1 MLLEMHP
8 LLVSNGTAPAWLAA
22 ASYAF
27 WAGLPALLRWL
38 LKIESNPS

>member
-8 LLVSNGTAPAWLAA
+8 LLVSSATVPAWLAA
-22 ASYAF
+22 ASYGF

-38 LKIESNPS
+38 LNIEETPN